1 MSALKRFAK
10 SFKEKRKP
18 KPATDADDADDAKT
32 TENKTR
38 NAKIAIEKEE
48 FEIDREPNTRE
59 EEFDCIIVGAGVAGA
74 SLAFV
79 LAKEGRKV
87 LCIERDLSLQ
97 HRIVGELLQPGTPHV
112 CFFKLEKESS
122 CARVYFRNVCK
133 SVILTVLNELN
144 LSYVCI

>member
-18 KPATDADDADDAKT
+18 KPATDCDDAKT

-38 NAKIAIEKEE
+38 NTKIAIEKEE